1 MIKKLLI
8 ANRGEIAIR
17 VARTAAAMG
26 IRTVAVHTADDV
38 TSLHL
43 KHTDE
48 VRELPGKGVAG
59 YLSIDALVRIA
70 QTTGS
75 DAVHPGYGL
84 LSERAD
90 FAAACETAGL
100 IFVGPNAETLRRQGD
115 KVLARVLPWTQ
126 ACPCSTVRT
135 QSRVRQKL
143 TRSLTHKVLHS

>member
-115 KVLARVLPWTQ
+115 KVLARVLAVDAGVPVLNSSDPV
-126 ACPCSTVRT
+126 ASAAE
-135 QSRVRQKL
+135 
-143 TRSLTHKVLHS
+143 THTFFDAQGAA